1 MIKMTNAKILNRK
14 VKIMQDGKTILEFF
28 EPITEDDK
36 MYFSYEIG
44 QVVESIANLNQKPVT
59 VLVTEEATIEP
70 EKKED

>member
-44 QVVESIANLNQKPVT
+44 QVVESIAKLKKNLLQF
-59 VLVTEEATIEP
+59 
-70 EKKED
+70 

>member
-44 QVVESIANLNQKPVT
+44 QVVESIAKLKKKPVT